1 MLDQEEI
8 RWVKSTANE
17 LNNLLQVISESSQV
31 IENLC
36 GSTPDADKYFGIL
49 RNGVDRAA
57 RVTQLMITRVGG
69 YNTGPSVA
77 MPSVAAPA
85 AQMPV
90 PSPVAPRPAITA
102 VPSPQ
107 RAVPDATTSPA
118 PAAAAPAPAT
128 PAQPALPP
136 LPPDIKINNPSGTRE
151 LVMIVDDE
159 DFVTLLAQRVLTD
172 EGYRVVTA
180 KDGFQALDYYRKLR
194 DHLALVILD
203 FTMPVMDGADVFNEL
218 LAINPRVPV
227 VLSSGFAEQESI
239 RAMLARG
246 LRGFIPKPYTQKKLL
261 EQVRSVL
268 DTLQSER
275 NGQRR
280 VL

>member
-8 RWVKSTANE
+8 RWVKSTAND

-36 GSTPDADKYFGIL
+36 GKVPDAEKYFGIL
-49 RNGVDRAA
+49 RNGVERAA
-57 RVTQLMITRVGG
+57 RVTQIMITRVGG
-69 YNTGPSVA
+69 YSTGPSVA
-77 MPSVAAPA
+77 MPSVTAPA
-85 AQMPV
+85 VHAPTPV
-90 PSPVAPRPAITA
+90 VVAPVARTATA
-102 VPSPQ
+102 VATPA
-107 RAVPDATTSPA
+107 RAAATTI
-118 PAAAAPAPAT
+118 APAPVSSPAT
-128 PAQPALPP
+128 LPP
-136 LPPDIKINNPSGTRE
+136 IPGDVKVNNPTGTRE

-159 DFVTLLAQRVLTD
+159 DFMTLLAQRVLTD

-180 KDGFQALDYYRKLR
+180 KDGFQALELYRKLR
-194 DHLALVILD
+194 EHLSLVILD

-227 VLSSGFAEQESI
+227 VLSSGFAEQDAI

-275 NGQRR
+275 NRQRR